1 MNDITIRLTQEELA
15 MVINWGTWLDCEYGF
30 EPINKELYIKLL
42 DLNK

>member
-1 MNDITIRLTQEELA
+1 MNDITIKLTKKELA
-15 MVINWGTWLDCEYGF
+15 ILINWGAWLDCEYRF